1 MMRAGQLFEITDGNR
16 QAVVTEQGA
25 ALFRVCWDGAELL
38 NGITDD
44 GFGAFD
50 GHGQLLVPWPG
61 RIRGGK
67 YEYEGHRYELPIND
81 HVTGASIH
89 GWARWATWQPKD
101 HNPDR
106 ITLNCRLLA
115 MPGYPF
121 PFEYEQSYAW
131 QGEGLDISLIAKNI
145 GDRTA
150 PFGYGAHPYLAVGHR
165 LIDET
170 TLQVQANR
178 YFEVDEHLTPIEPAS
193 SVDGTPF
200 DFRQPRPIGAT
211 KLDVTLAELARD
223 DEGRIVV
230 NYRSA
235 DSSISITCRYYEPI
249 KFIQLFSGDTLPM
262 YRRRSLAIE
271 PYTCLPNAFNNGIGL
286 IHIPPGGAVRVH
298 WTLGA

>member
-1 MMRAGQLFEITDGNR
+1 
-16 QAVVTEQGA
+16 
-25 ALFRVCWDGAELL
+25 
-38 NGITDD
+38 
-44 GFGAFD
+44 
-50 GHGQLLVPWPG
+50 
-61 RIRGGK
+61 
-67 YEYEGHRYELPIND
+67 
-81 HVTGASIH
+81 
-89 GWARWATWQPKD
+89 
-101 HNPDR
+101 
-106 ITLNCRLLA
+106 LNCRLLA